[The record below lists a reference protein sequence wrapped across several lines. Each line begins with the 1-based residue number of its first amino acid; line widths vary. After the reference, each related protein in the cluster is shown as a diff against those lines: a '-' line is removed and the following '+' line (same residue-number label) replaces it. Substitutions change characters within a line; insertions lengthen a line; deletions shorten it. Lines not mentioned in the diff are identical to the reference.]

1 MRGTRWSCGVRS
13 RSSSRCS
20 EGIWSDS
27 AAGIT
32 SAAEQLAEAGGAG
45 GPGRIERLRGRPA
58 AERARWAVRDNDLN
72 ESAPDRTLL
81 TEVPTSLEAP
91 LAQQSV
97 KQRVIEAVEA
107 LPADATIEDAME
119 RLYFL
124 AKIQRGL
131 EQADSGDT
139 LTHQE
144 AKERL
149 LK

>member
-1 MRGTRWSCGVRS
+1 
-13 RSSSRCS
+13 
-20 EGIWSDS
+20 
-27 AAGIT
+27 
-32 SAAEQLAEAGGAG
+32 
-45 GPGRIERLRGRPA
+45 
-58 AERARWAVRDNDLN
+58 
-72 ESAPDRTLL
+72 
-81 TEVPTSLEAP
+81 LEAS

-97 KQRVIEAVEA
+97 KQRVIEAVET

-144 AKERL
+144 AKDRL

>member
-1 MRGTRWSCGVRS
+1 MARQ
-13 RSSSRCS
+13 
-20 EGIWSDS
+20 S
-27 AAGIT
+27 A
-32 SAAEQLAEAGGAG
+32 
-45 GPGRIERLRGRPA
+45 
-58 AERARWAVRDNDLN
+58 
-72 ESAPDRTLL
+72 
-81 TEVPTSLEAP
+81 
-91 LAQQSV
+91 

-107 LPADATIEDAME
+107 LPADATIEDAID

-131 EQADSGDT
+131 EQADSGET

>member
-1 MRGTRWSCGVRS
+1 MNR
-13 RSSSRCS
+13 
-20 EGIWSDS
+20 
-27 AAGIT
+27 
-32 SAAEQLAEAGGAG
+32 
-45 GPGRIERLRGRPA
+45 
-58 AERARWAVRDNDLN
+58 N
-72 ESAPDRTLL
+72 L
-81 TEVPTSLEAP
+81 TVPSWPVPTRSEAP

-97 KQRVIEAVEA
+97 KQRVAEAVEA

-119 RLYFL
+119 HLYFL

-131 EQADSGDT
+131 EQANSGDT